1 VIHEIQKYL
10 MLKLLF
16 AGMSFTQVNQLRL
29 QAKKLHL
36 GTLLTGRAALTLGS
50 IRLNGTELFDT
61 HHPRSAIAITSF
73 DWVV

>member
-1 VIHEIQKYL
+1 
-10 MLKLLF
+10 
-16 AGMSFTQVNQLRL
+16 
-29 QAKKLHL
+29 
-36 GTLLTGRAALTLGS
+36 LTLGS